1 MKLLRIAADGLY
13 TLAMHPL
20 RSGLMTLGTVVGV
33 AALIVVM
40 ALGAGT
46 QRKLHQRL
54 QNFGP
59 DAIMIPAGGGKR
71 PGPDMNT
78 TTLTL
83 ADAEAIRS
91 QVPDLAL
98 VSPMAWHYGMPL
110 KHDDRQHQAFLW
122 GVEPDWHQAF
132 SWYPA
137 SGRGITAGDVA
148 AQARVCVLGASVARE
163 LFGQADPIGRSLQA
177 NNVRLEVVG
186 VLEERGASP
195 MGGDWDD
202 RLLVPI
208 TTAMRRILNVDHLGV
223 IRVLVDDP
231 AQLEAKSRAIRDLLR
246 TRHRITP
253 PQEDDF
259 RIVSAAVIARF
270 AGKQSGTLQLL
281 LTVLAA
287 VSLLVGGVVQMS
299 VLLVA
304 VSERTNEVGLR
315 RAVGASEGDIFRQF
329 LVESVAVALVGLVV
343 GLVLGHALC
352 LLLPRVLPMPLVPGW
367 PPVLIAVAA
376 ALAVGLVFGLQP
388 ARRAARLD
396 PVSALR

>member
-1 MKLLRIAADGLY
+1 MKLLRIAADGLH
-13 TLAMHPL
+13 TLAVHPL
-20 RSGLMTLGTVVGV
+20 RSSLMTLGTVVGV

-54 QNFGP
+54 QNIGP
-59 DAIMIPAGGGKR
+59 DAIMVPAGGGKR
-71 PGPDMNT
+71 PGADLTT

-83 ADAEAIRS
+83 ADAAAIRG
-91 QVPDLAL
+91 QVPGVAL
-98 VSPMAWHYGMPL
+98 VSPVAWHFGMPVT
-110 KHDDRQHQAFLW
+110 HEGRQFQTKLW
-122 GVEPDWHQAF
+122 GVESDWHQAF
-132 SWYPA
+132 RWPPA
-137 SGRGITAGDVA
+137 TGRGITAGDVA
-148 AQARVCVLGASVARE
+148 TQARVCVIGTSVARE
-163 LFGQADPIGRSLQA
+163 LFGETDPIGSTLQA

-186 VLEERGASP
+186 VLKARGASP
-195 MGGDWDD
+195 MGGDWDN
-202 RLLVPI
+202 RLLVPLS
-208 TTAMRRILNVDHLGV
+208 TAMRRILNVDHLGV

-231 AQLEAKSRAIRDLLR
+231 DRLEATGTAIRDLLR

-259 RIVSAAVIARF
+259 RIVSAAMIARF
-270 AGKQSGTLQLL
+270 AGKQSGTLQVL

-304 VSERTNEVGLR
+304 VSERTHEIGLR
-315 RAVGASEGDIFRQF
+315 RAVGASERDIFRQF

-376 ALAVGLVFGLQP
+376 ALAVGLLFGLQP